1 MLEDQ
6 GIGSLLAEK
15 TRWCVLRLCEIRDGE
30 GHTSSCERCPR
41 WLPQVV
47 VIWMDLGPRWAGV
60 SRDDAIGYPSGA
72 RLASGPER
80 NAAVSWQ
87 IAYTKAEFPEA
98 ISARTVPSVQR
109 NALVW
114 TRRFSVN
121 HQHTSGIR
129 YPRQRDLSLRWRR
142 NGEGKSKQAVVREYL
157 IILEPSPKH
166 WSTTPQAPHGS
177 TKSAAGCRTDLTA
190 ASA

>member
-1 MLEDQ
+1 
-6 GIGSLLAEK
+6 
-15 TRWCVLRLCEIRDGE
+15 
-30 GHTSSCERCPR
+30 
-41 WLPQVV
+41 
-47 VIWMDLGPRWAGV
+47 MDLGPRWAGV

-190 ASA
+190 ASANSPKKRPPPQKVRRAPQRSGDFTSSLKERCFQSWCQRLARPCRHQLG